1 MKRRELVGT
10 AAAIAG
16 GIATLAPTLAMAATD
31 DPLVKQDSPWPL
43 RGSESFE
50 IASKAVGDT
59 FAVGVWQPDTR
70 FLAMTGRSAEADQ
83 PMDVVYVLDGG
94 WALGMASAI
103 CTLQLVDLIKP
114 GFPRLL
120 LVGVDYPVGAI
131 NSRSR
136 DYTMVDSAPKAMA
149 EGLAASPKTA
159 TGGADNFL
167 RFLEEELD
175 PLIRSRYN
183 TTGKPAGIL
192 GDSFGGTFTFY
203 AFLKQSKLF
212 DRYWLGSP
220 GIFTTETDY
229 IAQFRER
236 LAGPLVHDT
245 KMFLSLGSMEANG
258 GIDFYED
265 MGRSFNS
272 TVSALKTKPNVKLTW
287 QHKLYPGLTHTSVLA
302 PALND
307 ALLYLYGPDA
317 G

>member
-1 MKRRELVGT
+1 MKRRELVANAT
-10 AAAIAG
+10 AIAT
-16 GIATLAPTLAMAATD
+16 GIAALSPALGMAASD
-31 DPLVKQDSPWPL
+31 DKLVKQDAPWPL
-43 RGSESFE
+43 RGSEAFE
-50 IASKAVGDT
+50 IASEAVGDS
-59 FAVGVWQPDTR
+59 FAVGVWQPEER
-70 FLAMTGRSAEADQ
+70 VLALTGRTAEVGQ
-83 PMDVVYVLDGG
+83 PMDLVYVLDGS
-94 WALGMASAI
+94 WALGMAAAM
-103 CTLQLVDLIKP
+103 CTLQLVDLINP

-120 LVGVDYPVGAI
+120 LVGVDYPVGAV

-220 GIFTTETDY
+220 GIFTTSTDY
-229 IAQFRER
+229 LTKFRET
-236 LAGPLVHDT
+236 LAAPLVQDT

-272 TVSALKTKPNVKLTW
+272 MVSALKTKPNAQLKW
-287 QHKLYPGLTHTSVLA
+287 QHQVYPGKTHTSVLA
-302 PALND
+302 PAMSD
-307 ALLYLYGPDA
+307 ALLYLYGPNQ

>member
-1 MKRRELVGT
+1 MKRREWVGT
-10 AAAIAG
+10 AAAIAAG
-16 GIATLAPTLAMAATD
+16 MATVAPALGMAAD
-31 DPLVKQDSPWPL
+31 EAAAKPNPPWPL
-43 RGSESFE
+43 RNSESFE

-59 FAVGVWQPDTR
+59 FAVGVWKPEER
-70 FLAMTGRSAEADQ
+70 ILALTGRTAEAGQ
-83 PMDVVYVLDGG
+83 PLDVVYVLDGG
-94 WALGMASAI
+94 WALGMAAAL
-103 CTLQLVDLIKP
+103 CTLQLVDLINP
-114 GFPRLL
+114 GFPQLL

-136 DYTMVDSAPKAMA
+136 DYTMADSVPAAMA

-175 PLIRSRYN
+175 PMIRSRYN

-220 GIFTTETDY
+220 GIFTTATDY
-229 IAQFRER
+229 LVKFRET

-245 KMFLSLGSMEANG
+245 RMFLTLGEREANG
-258 GIDFYED
+258 GVDFYED
-265 MGRSFNS
+265 MGRSFN
-272 TVSALKTKPNVKLTW
+272 TMVSALKTKPNAQLTW
-287 QHKLYPGLTHTSVLA
+287 QHQVYPGKTHTSVLA
-302 PALND
+302 PALSD
-307 ALLYLYGPDA
+307 ALLYLYGP
-317 G
+317 